1 MPGKIL
7 DFSMQD
13 PSFRNTKHKRGGEIP
28 PQRSF
33 AKTAYCKPFP
43 CQFSK
48 NPLYSMSF
56 GGNEAWAPR
65 NGRYRTVSGWEHS
78 STKVNLS
85 CAVGYPGWSSR
96 SFFIY
101 RDINS
106 KFFRYHI
113 PYDAVLYC
121 VVLFLILNAIHL

>member
-13 PSFRNTKHKRGGEIP
+13 PSFRNTKHKTGGEIP

-48 NPLYSMSF
+48 NPLYSLGF

-96 SFFIY
+96 SFLFTAIFDGCFFSHSY
-101 RDINS
+101 P
-106 KFFRYHI
+106 FRYSTVPHFF
-113 PYDAVLYC
+113 
-121 VVLFLILNAIHL
+121 LFLNAIYL